1 MKQKVLFMSDK
12 SSHVTKSRL
21 GPYVC
26 EFFVQLEVY

>member
-12 SSHVTKSRL
+12 SSHMTNSSL
-21 GPYVC
+21 GPYMC